1 MKPSTPRLFRIP
13 HWLAAVAML
22 FLCTHSAQA
31 HIVSSE
37 GGGFAAGFKHPWSG
51 WDHILAMVAVGI
63 WGAQL
68 GKPAIWLLPVT
79 FPLVMSVG
87 GFLGLMG
94 LSASFHVGSLQLNAD
109 EVGIAFSM
117 LALGSMVLSEA
128 KPPLWVAAVLVGIF
142 GLCHGFAHGKELPPG
157 ENGLLYS
164 IGFVIA
170 TGTLHG
176 VGIFIGTIHRWK
188 AGRSRPARGGGH
200 HCSRWCLFPL
210 GRFASRSR
218 GSNPQPKPRKLRR
231 QLSLIFIT
239 MVKFGKTFRRCLLPG
254 VLLLLGTS
262 RAHAHL
268 VTTGLGPVYDG
279 ITHFALSP
287 DDILPALALA
297 LFAGLRG
304 PPPGRRAMFAATR
317 CLVAGRIDE
326 RLYY

>member
-1 MKPSTPRLFRIP
+1 MKASAQIPFRIP
-13 HWLAAVAML
+13 HWLAALAML

-31 HIVSSE
+31 HIVGSE

-87 GFLGLMG
+87 GFLGLLG
-94 LSASFHVGSLQLNAD
+94 LSASFHLGSLTLNAD

-128 KPPLWVAAVLVGIF
+128 RPPLWVAAVLVGFF
-142 GLCHGFAHGKELPPG
+142 GLCHGFAHGKELPAG
-157 ENGLLYS
+157 ESGLLYS

-188 AGRSRPARGGGH
+188 AGQIALRLAGAIIVLGGVYFLWDDLHPEAAAEPA
-200 HCSRWCLFPL
+200 
-210 GRFASRSR
+210 
-218 GSNPQPKPRKLRR
+218 PKTA
-231 QLSLIFIT
+231 Q
-239 MVKFGKTFRRCLLPG
+239 
-254 VLLLLGTS
+254 
-262 RAHAHL
+262 A
-268 VTTGLGPVYDG
+268 
-279 ITHFALSP
+279 
-287 DDILPALALA
+287 
-297 LFAGLRG
+297 
-304 PPPGRRAMFAATR
+304 AATTFS
-317 CLVAGRIDE
+317 GFHFHG
-326 RLYY
+326 